1 MFAQSSIT
9 EWFSTFATSPWVRE
23 EVAIKILSALYKSP
37 SGLFNQL
44 IHTFSI
50 ITWLSII
57 LSILV
62 ISITLIQTQISSHF
76 TNKKLF
82 KRDANIAEIIF
93 LVFSYLLNN
102 CQKTSNNFL
111 LTVWAFVSLIII
123 NCISGDILSSI
134 VNQDMTSINTFKE
147 LLNSNLSIIGGKYSH
162 YQMFD
167 YEVLGL
173 EILKKLHN
181 KTEFIDDH
189 DVS

>member
-1 MFAQSSIT
+1 M
-9 EWFSTFATSPWVRE
+9 
-23 EVAIKILSALYKSP
+23 
-37 SGLFNQL
+37 
-44 IHTFSI
+44 

-62 ISITLIQTQISSHF
+62 ISIILIQTQISSHF